1 MRTYPN
7 ENGITK
13 MRFTVPTTVF
23 CPLGPNYYRGTV
35 TAEVELGD
43 KIVDFLDLEDY
54 FKKDLNGKHLTTEQL
69 CDEEFQHLK
78 SHYEPKH
85 LKVVVLSDSHFP
97 IETIKEM

>member
-1 MRTYPN
+1 
-7 ENGITK
+7 
-13 MRFTVPTTVF
+13 VS
-23 CPLGPNYYRGTV
+23 
-35 TAEVELGD
+35 AEVELGD

-69 CDEEFQHLK
+69 CDEVFQTLK

-85 LKVVVLSDSHFP
+85 IKVTVLSDSHFP

>member
-1 MRTYPN
+1 MRTYPT

-13 MRFTVPTTVF
+13 MRFTVPATVF
-23 CPLGPNYYRGTV
+23 CPLVPNYYRGTV
-35 TAEVELGD
+35 TAEVELGE

-69 CDEEFQHLK
+69 CDEVFQTLK
-78 SHYEPKH
+78 LHYEPKH
-85 LKVVVLSDSHFP
+85 IKVVVLSDSHFP

>member
-13 MRFTVPTTVF
+13 MEFTVPATVF

-54 FKKDLNGKHLTTEQL
+54 FKKDLNGKPLTTEQL
-69 CDEEFQHLK
+69 CDEVFQTLNNI
-78 SHYEPKH
+78 YEPKH
-85 LKVVVLSDSHFP
+85 LRVTVLSDSHFP
-97 IETIKEM
+97 IKTIKES